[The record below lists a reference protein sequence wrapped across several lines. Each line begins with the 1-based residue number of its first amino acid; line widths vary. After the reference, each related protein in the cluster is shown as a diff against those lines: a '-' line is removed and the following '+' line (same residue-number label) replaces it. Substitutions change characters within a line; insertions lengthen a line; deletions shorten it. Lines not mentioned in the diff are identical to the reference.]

1 MTGRRVTDYRV
12 ASFPLVRGGA
22 HSPVP
27 EGKHHAYLD
36 PSKTTV
42 CGFGLGEMQR
52 FGDLRFTASPP
63 SSKCVMCDRIV
74 RAAAR

>member
-27 EGKHHAYLD
+27 EGKHHAYID
-36 PSKTTV
+36 ASKTTV

-52 FGDLRFTASPP
+52 FGDLRFTASPA

>member
-12 ASFPLVRGGA
+12 ASYPLVRGGT
-22 HSPVP
+22 HSRVP
-27 EGKHHAYLD
+27 EGKHHAYLE
-36 PSKTTV
+36 KAKATV

-52 FGDLRFTASPP
+52 FTELRFSASPP
-63 SSKCVMCDRIV
+63 SSRCSMCDRIV

>member
-1 MTGRRVTDYRV
+1 MIGRRSSDEYRV
-12 ASFPLVRGGA
+12 ASFPLVRGA
-22 HSPVP
+22 HGQVP

-36 PSKTTV
+36 QAKATV

-52 FGDLRFTASPP
+52 FSGLRFSASPP
-63 SSKCVMCDRIV
+63 SARCLMCDRIV